1 LAVQIERKGQ
11 RRALK
16 PSNKV
21 KLEQNN
27 DQTLRIEV
35 LEEEL
40 SLLREEIAM
49 LKAENSSLKISLKQ
63 TNKKRKKF
71 KASLPEDDSE
81 DSHDEGVETELDET
95 AMESPLLVKT
105 GETDDTYNF
114 NLEEGTKLFA
124 TNNEEENDFQGLSF
138 DGESFSG
145 DSDWFMKTLYNA
157 EVGTGA
163 MDVAA
168 LIDLEKTIDDY
179 ESSPLP
185 FCHEEKPNTKEDQE
199 EPNYTTFEDQEKESA
214 RSVLM
219 GLIPTILH
227 ATMRLSRTINNNN
240 NNNKLGLNCS
250 AIHNNNNN
258 NKTECVTLQ

>member
-1 LAVQIERKGQ
+1 
-11 RRALK
+11 
-16 PSNKV
+16 
-21 KLEQNN
+21 
-27 DQTLRIEV
+27 
-35 LEEEL
+35 
-40 SLLREEIAM
+40 
-49 LKAENSSLKISLKQ
+49 
-63 TNKKRKKF
+63 
-71 KASLPEDDSE
+71 
-81 DSHDEGVETELDET
+81 
-95 AMESPLLVKT
+95 MESPLLVKT

-227 ATMRLSRTINNNN
+227 ASIQQQVAINNNN
-240 NNNKLGLNCS
+240 NNNKLEKPTLVNTRHS
-250 AIHNNNNN
+250 QKITVEEKMIIHNPEDKSKEPI
-258 NKTECVTLQ
+258 NKIKPHQWTQFWELLMTVPEFAQLQTSSPPGSPLSTPVTPAPPALSRLISSAA